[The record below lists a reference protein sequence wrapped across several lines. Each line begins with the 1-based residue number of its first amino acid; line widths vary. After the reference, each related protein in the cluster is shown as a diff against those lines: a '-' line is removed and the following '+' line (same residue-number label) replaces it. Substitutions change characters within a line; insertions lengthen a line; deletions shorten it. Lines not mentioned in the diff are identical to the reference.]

1 MTGGQQAERRQA
13 RRPICSYTIRS
24 PPAFLPLPLPKR
36 TKSSARWLA
45 EHAADPYVKRAHEEG
60 WRSRAAFKLEEIQR
74 TDRILRPGMTVV
86 DLGAAPGGWSQ
97 FVARTL
103 PGKCRVIALDI
114 LEMPALPGVEFIHGD
129 FNEEAV
135 LARLRDALGGS
146 KADLVM
152 SDMAPNMMGIA
163 DVDHDRSMHLVDLAM
178 DFVAHSLR
186 PGGDLLMKVF
196 QGREF
201 QPLILRLRREFESV
215 KLRKPKASRSR
226 SAELYVLARGYRL
239 V

>member
-1 MTGGQQAERRQA
+1 MT
-13 RRPICSYTIRS
+13 
-24 PPAFLPLPLPKR
+24 KR

-74 TDRILRPGMTVV
+74 TDRLLRPGMTIV

-97 FVARTL
+97 FAARTL
-103 PGKCRVIALDI
+103 AGKGRVIALDI
-114 LEMPALPGVEFIHGD
+114 LEMPAIAGVEFIHGD
-129 FNEEAV
+129 FSDEAA
-135 LARLRDALGGS
+135 LARLTAELGGE
-146 KADLVM
+146 KVDLVM

-163 DVDHDRSMHLVDLAM
+163 DVDHDRSMHLVDLAV
-178 DFVAHSLR
+178 DFAARHLR
-186 PGGDLLMKVF
+186 RGGDLLMKVF

-201 QPLILRLRREFESV
+201 QPLVLRLRREFDSV
-215 KLRKPKASRSR
+215 KLRKPRASRAR
-226 SAELYVLARGYRL
+226 SAEVYVLARGYRL

>member
-1 MTGGQQAERRQA
+1 MPR
-13 RRPICSYTIRS
+13 
-24 PPAFLPLPLPKR
+24 R

-74 TDRILRPGMTVV
+74 SDHLLRPGMTVV

-97 FVARTL
+97 YAARTL
-103 PGKCRVIALDI
+103 AGKGRVIALDV
-114 LEMPALPGVEFIHGD
+114 LEMPVIPGVEFIHGD
-129 FNEEAV
+129 FTDGAV
-135 LARLRDALGGS
+135 LARLAATLGG
-146 KADLVM
+146 ARVDLVM

-163 DVDHDRSMHLVDLAM
+163 DVDHDRSMYLVDLAV
-178 DFVAHSLR
+178 DFATQALR

-196 QGREF
+196 QGREL
-201 QPLILRLRREFESV
+201 QALVARLRRSFESV
-215 KLRKPKASRSR
+215 KFRKPKASRAR
-226 SAELYVLARGYRL
+226 SAEVYVLARGYRL

>member
-1 MTGGQQAERRQA
+1 M
-13 RRPICSYTIRS
+13 
-24 PPAFLPLPLPKR
+24 PKR

-45 EHAADPYVKRAHEEG
+45 EHAADPYVKRAHDEG

-74 TDRILRPGMTVV
+74 TDRLLRPGMVVV

-97 FVARTL
+97 FAARML
-103 PGKCRVIALDI
+103 AGKGRVIALDV
-114 LEMPALPGVEFIHGD
+114 LEMPAIPGVEFIQGD
-129 FNEEAV
+129 FTDEAV
-135 LARLRDALGGS
+135 LGRLQATLGGQ
-146 KADLVM
+146 KVDLVM

-163 DVDHDRSMHLVDLAM
+163 DVDHDRSMQLVDLAV
-178 DFVAHSLR
+178 DFAAHELR

-201 QPLILRLRREFESV
+201 QPLVARLRREFESV
-215 KLRKPKASRSR
+215 KLRKPKASRAR
-226 SAELYVLARGYRL
+226 SAEVYVLARGYRI

>member
-1 MTGGQQAERRQA
+1 M
-13 RRPICSYTIRS
+13 
-24 PPAFLPLPLPKR
+24 PKR
-36 TKSSARWLA
+36 TRSSARWLA

-60 WRSRAAFKLEEIQR
+60 WRSRAAFKLEEINQAER
-74 TDRILRPGMTVV
+74 LLRPGMTVV

-97 FVARTL
+97 YAARVL
-103 PGKCRVIALDI
+103 GGKGRVIALD
-114 LEMPALPGVEFIHGD
+114 LLDMPALPGVEFIQGD
-129 FNEEAV
+129 FNDDAV
-135 LARLRDALGGS
+135 LERLQALLAGD

-163 DVDHDRSMHLVDLAM
+163 DVDHDRSMQLVDLAVE
-178 DFVAHSLR
+178 FAARALR
-186 PGGDLLMKVF
+186 PGGDLLLKVF

-201 QPLILRLRREFESV
+201 QPLVARLRGQFETV